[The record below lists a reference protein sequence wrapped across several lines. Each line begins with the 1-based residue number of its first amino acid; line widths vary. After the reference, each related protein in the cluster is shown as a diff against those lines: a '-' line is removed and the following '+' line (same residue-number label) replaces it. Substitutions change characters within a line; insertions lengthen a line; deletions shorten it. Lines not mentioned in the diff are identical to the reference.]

1 MFLKTVLVLGFG
13 VVGVGC
19 RFALNEL
26 GMRYARSSFPIF
38 TLSINVLGSFAIG
51 CVAVAAFEKGV
62 FSENTRL
69 ALMVGLLGGFTTF
82 SAFSLETLA
91 LWESKQPL
99 WALGYAVGSP
109 VLGILAA
116 FLGMTLTRS
125 ALA

>member
-1 MFLKTVLVLGFG
+1 MKTLLVLGFG
-13 VVGVGC
+13 VVGVAC

-26 GMRYARSSFPIF
+26 GMRYARSSFPIV

-51 CVAVAAFEKGV
+51 CVAVAALEKGAI
-62 FSENTRL
+62 SENVRV

-91 LWESKQPL
+91 LWESEQRL
-99 WALGYAVGSP
+99 LALGYAVGSP

-116 FLGMTLTRS
+116 FLGMAFTRS
-125 ALA
+125 VLG